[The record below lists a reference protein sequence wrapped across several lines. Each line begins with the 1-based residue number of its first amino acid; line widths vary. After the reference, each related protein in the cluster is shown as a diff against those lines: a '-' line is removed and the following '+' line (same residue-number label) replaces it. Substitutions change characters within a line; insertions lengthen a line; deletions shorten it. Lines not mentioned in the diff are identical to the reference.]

1 MTNLDFLNLKKQI
14 NQGMEITANEIS
26 AILELKQTYEEKMMN
41 YLEKGNITFAIA
53 IKNKIDE
60 LDNLLNKANKNIMN
74 TININL
80 DKEYNIEYA

>member
-74 TININL
+74 AININL
-80 DKEYNIEYA
+80 DKEYHIEYA